1 MSSLPSRRSQR
12 RTYASKDLHE
22 DFGARPLKSRV
33 ISLRRVTDDERL
45 SDGAEAPPLFGTVEA
60 PLDAFGVDDLVRH
73 LTERKRL
80 GFSVM
85 RRTCRSYGGKSAAPP
100 WRLRPTAGTALASF
114 ANSSRTS
121 LVVRSIL
128 HSHPT
133 EFAAKLIFPSKASR
147 ARRSRGR
154 TEKSPQCCSPAPTR

>member
-22 DFGARPLKSRV
+22 DFGARPPKSRV

-80 GFSVM
+80 GFSVE
-85 RRTCRSYGGKSAAPP
+85 AVE
-100 WRLRPTAGTALASF
+100 LAVHVPCGVI
-114 ANSSRTS
+114 NH
-121 LVVRSIL
+121 VGVRHHEVGFCDLPGII
-128 HSHPT
+128 
-133 EFAAKLIFPSKASR
+133 ERAKHYS
-147 ARRSRGR
+147 
-154 TEKSPQCCSPAPTR
+154 

>member
-73 LTERKRL
+73 LTERQRL
-80 GFSVM
+80 AFSVVAVEPAVHGP
-85 RRTCRSYGGKSAAPP
+85 CP
-100 WRLRPTAGTALASF
+100 WIIRV
-114 ANSSRTS
+114 
-121 LVVRSIL
+121 VVREHRPGVCERTVL
-128 HSHPT
+128 
-133 EFAAKLIFPSKASR
+133 
-147 ARRSRGR
+147 RG
-154 TEKSPQCCSPAPTR
+154 

>member
-60 PLDAFGVDDLVRH
+60 PLDAFGVDDLVQH
-73 LTERKRL
+73 LTARKRL
-80 GFSVM
+80 GDPAEALARADHVAF
-85 RRTCRSYGGKSAAPP
+85 
-100 WRLRPTAGTALASF
+100 RPT
-114 ANSSRTS
+114 NHPVSR
-121 LVVRSIL
+121 
-128 HSHPT
+128 
-133 EFAAKLIFPSKASR
+133 
-147 ARRSRGR
+147 
-154 TEKSPQCCSPAPTR
+154 PQQHCYLPLPPLT